1 MKIAITCDQLVERR
15 PVHQL
20 VQMACKLFPT
30 AVVYTLVHQKGKVLG
45 PIEHHSIRSTFLSN
59 TVENLA
65 DLEKKYYLIPSALKK
80 LPVPCSYDVVIH
92 FSSGL
97 SHCFPTC
104 EKSKVFTYLMENNL
118 ETKPESFMGKVFH
131 ALLNSLSKKELH
143 KLTNLVSSKE
153 LIPFFDLDDWK
164 NSEEKIEKSVV
175 AINGENFSRSELE
188 QLGQSI
194 KSSGLTPVVY
204 NGPLSESFET
214 LENSC
219 SGELVPLFKK
229 AVCSV
234 HHPKSEYPISV
245 LESWYVGCPALCSF
259 SDLSGQV
266 LPPYGVVFYDS
277 MNSLISELSG
287 VISSKGT
294 QFNPG
299 QMRLYAQ
306 KYSEQIF
313 KAKFLRKLT
322 EANISWDK
330 LIKS

>member
-1 MKIAITCDQLVERR
+1 MQAISDGRCLHARSSKR
-15 PVHQL
+15 KSSW
-20 VQMACKLFPT
+20 A
-30 AVVYTLVHQKGKVLG
+30 
-45 PIEHHSIRSTFLSN
+45 IEHHSIRSTFLSN

-153 LIPFFDLDDWK
+153 LLPFFDLDDWK

-175 AINGENFSRSELE
+175 AINGENFSKSELE

-204 NGPLSESFET
+204 NGHCLR
-214 LENSC
+214 
-219 SGELVPLFKK
+219 
-229 AVCSV
+229 
-234 HHPKSEYPISV
+234 
-245 LESWYVGCPALCSF
+245 AL
-259 SDLSGQV
+259 
-266 LPPYGVVFYDS
+266 
-277 MNSLISELSG
+277 
-287 VISSKGT
+287 
-294 QFNPG
+294 
-299 QMRLYAQ
+299 
-306 KYSEQIF
+306 
-313 KAKFLRKLT
+313 KL
-322 EANISWDK
+322 
-330 LIKS
+330 